1 MNNRDAVIGLVFKAI
16 QGIKKLGIPK
26 YVYDEA
32 RLRDVNSWKLQE
44 RTADT
49 FDAAMSEV
57 RAMFSE
63 DLETYPRKQSI
74 LSEYD
79 PEGITE
85 ILESLIPR
93 TLQMEQM
100 GGEFPPA
107 NMEGPVQTETY
118 YKAKFAVEVLPEET
132 IKMWEDILA
141 GSPDGSIEEFWSS
154 SDEYKLPP
162 ANPYL
167 VQDPDVGTIDAA
179 TPVFPALP
187 QPKLVLEDDF
197 GKLYVGED
205 KAFGDPYILTSIQI
219 KTAGSLWEKYGPK
232 ARVMT
237 NLFVDCLGEAI
248 KDKRYPFEVAGL
260 GASVSMGKGTN
271 LYVSVSGSVP
281 VKDTYMALLEVVLKP
296 MKQDFEE
303 YTSRDTFEMI
313 RKAVMRYYRNKL
325 KSGARETASRV
336 LWNTFSKTRTPV
348 DEKLQI
354 AQNVT
359 FEEVQSF
366 IPELLQKIN
375 LEGFAYGRLTEQ
387 DATAVYKAVENTLRG
402 GDATDSATA
411 AATDTSS
418 TIALNET
425 EQFVSM
431 MRVLPDTEGPWYLKS
446 SGSARSNAT
455 VLLIDGGHLPC
466 DEAMALPVLFKEV
479 GNMFFRELRTKQQ
492 TGYVASAY
500 ATTVA
505 RRSVVMMVVE
515 SSWAGPGDLL
525 KRFEEFIQMVLAGID
540 DGTVMPDAKLDSIR
554 GSMLSSFDK
563 PIQNIGGMA
572 GILEGIIKEYDG
584 DFDAEKKK
592 QTILEGLTR
601 AKIVKVAKQILGH
614 QNKRRFAVLYSPSEV
629 EHDCAPNAYEE
640 FKNNTGTFEAKPKYQ
655 CNVCLKG
662 VPCTTPAPAPPSE
675 EPCNTTVVCGPG
687 TVLQGSTCVPD
698 SNQTASA
705 TTSTLDAAPES
716 NQTAS
721 VNTSTL
727 DATFSLLDSAVEMD
741 VLEEQEY

>member
-1 MNNRDAVIGLVFKAI
+1 
-16 QGIKKLGIPK
+16 
-26 YVYDEA
+26 
-32 RLRDVNSWKLQE
+32 
-44 RTADT
+44 
-49 FDAAMSEV
+49 
-57 RAMFSE
+57 
-63 DLETYPRKQSI
+63 
-74 LSEYD
+74 
-79 PEGITE
+79 
-85 ILESLIPR
+85 
-93 TLQMEQM
+93 
-100 GGEFPPA
+100 
-107 NMEGPVQTETY
+107 
-118 YKAKFAVEVLPEET
+118 
-132 IKMWEDILA
+132 
-141 GSPDGSIEEFWSS
+141 
-154 SDEYKLPP
+154 
-162 ANPYL
+162 
-167 VQDPDVGTIDAA
+167 
-179 TPVFPALP
+179 
-187 QPKLVLEDDF
+187 
-197 GKLYVGED
+197 
-205 KAFGDPYILTSIQI
+205 
-219 KTAGSLWEKYGPK
+219 
-232 ARVMT
+232 
-237 NLFVDCLGEAI
+237 
-248 KDKRYPFEVAGL
+248 
-260 GASVSMGKGTN
+260 
-271 LYVSVSGSVP
+271 
-281 VKDTYMALLEVVLKP
+281 
-296 MKQDFEE
+296 
-303 YTSRDTFEMI
+303 
-313 RKAVMRYYRNKL
+313 
-325 KSGARETASRV
+325 
-336 LWNTFSKTRTPV
+336 
-348 DEKLQI
+348 
-354 AQNVT
+354 
-359 FEEVQSF
+359 
-366 IPELLQKIN
+366 
-375 LEGFAYGRLTEQ
+375 
-387 DATAVYKAVENTLRG
+387 
-402 GDATDSATA
+402 
-411 AATDTSS
+411 
-418 TIALNET
+418 
-425 EQFVSM
+425 
-431 MRVLPDTEGPWYLKS
+431 
-446 SGSARSNAT
+446 
-455 VLLIDGGHLPC
+455 LPC